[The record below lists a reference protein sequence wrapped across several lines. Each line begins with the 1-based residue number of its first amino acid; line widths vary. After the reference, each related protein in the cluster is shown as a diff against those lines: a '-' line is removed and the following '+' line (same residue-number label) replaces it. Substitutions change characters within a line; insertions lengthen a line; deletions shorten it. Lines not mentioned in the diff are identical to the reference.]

1 MSNDDGD
8 VYVESSGDGS
18 EIVLKTEKVRVDG
31 DVYCEGSQ
39 VGLSARI
46 DAVFPPKCVRPG
58 GDKLQFDG
66 SEWLCICN
74 GAFGGE
80 TCETTWTPE
89 ARVENVTSG
98 FYSDYYYSSGPHM
111 LSSDGDK
118 VIIGGASRL
127 PMILQRTVSSD
138 STSSQISWTPVW
150 NFSSQYIW
158 VEGTKYD
165 KNSFGASVALEG
177 DVALIGAPQQ
187 YFCLSEYTSNYQYC
201 NQYIYGAGFALMFAR
216 NRANNE
222 WELSSNLTA
231 SDSVYE
237 YKYYDW
243 WEYDMLGEDASYQ
256 TRTTI
261 AQIRFG
267 TDVAL
272 TGDYAL
278 VSSSWTSFSYDN
290 GYEDNVNVNVPGAA
304 YVFKKTS
311 ENEWSEQ
318 AKLVSDLGNTTNDN
332 FGKSI
337 DIFGDVAVVGAS
349 SDNEKGSG
357 AGAAYVFSRSVSDET
372 WRRDAKLIAS
382 DASSNDRFGQSVA
395 VSGNYVFVGAPYDDE
410 NGSQSGSVYVFKRD
424 ASTNTWSQT
433 AKLTA
438 SNAAPNDQFGT
449 SVAVNGDR
457 ALVGA
462 PYKASAFGGSG
473 VVYVFE
479 RNVDSDEWTETL
491 AKLTDFKGLKSE
503 FGKQVSLSSEYAV
516 GGFISDDYMSSEQGA
531 FVVIANVSSI
541 P

>member
-1 MSNDDGD
+1 
-8 VYVESSGDGS
+8 
-18 EIVLKTEKVRVDG
+18 
-31 DVYCEGSQ
+31 
-39 VGLSARI
+39 
-46 DAVFPPKCVRPG
+46 
-58 GDKLQFDG
+58 
-66 SEWLCICN
+66 
-74 GAFGGE
+74 
-80 TCETTWTPE
+80 
-89 ARVENVTSG
+89 
-98 FYSDYYYSSGPHM
+98 
-111 LSSDGDK
+111 
-118 VIIGGASRL
+118 
-127 PMILQRTVSSD
+127 MILQRTVSSD

-216 NRANNE
+216 NRATNE

-231 SDSVYE
+231 SDSVYNTS
-237 YKYYDW
+237 YYHAM
-243 WEYDMLGEDASYQ
+243 YGFIQQ
-256 TRTTI
+256 TQT

-272 TGDYAL
+272 SGDYAL
-278 VSSSWTSFSYDN
+278 VSSSWASFSYSN
-290 GYEDNVNVNVPGAA
+290 GYENVNVNVPGAA

-382 DASSNDRFGQSVA
+382 DASSNDLFGQSVA

-424 ASTNTWSQT
+424 VSTNTWSQT

-516 GGFISDDYMSSEQGA
+516 GGFISGDYMSSEQGA

>member
-1 MSNDDGD
+1 MTFLLLVIHD
-8 VYVESSGDGS
+8 VV
-18 EIVLKTEKVRVDG
+18 VVV
-31 DVYCEGSQ
+31 
-39 VGLSARI
+39 
-46 DAVFPPKCVRPG
+46 
-58 GDKLQFDG
+58 
-66 SEWLCICN
+66 
-74 GAFGGE
+74 
-80 TCETTWTPE
+80 
-89 ARVENVTSG
+89 
-98 FYSDYYYSSGPHM
+98 
-111 LSSDGDK
+111 
-118 VIIGGASRL
+118 
-127 PMILQRTVSSD
+127 
-138 STSSQISWTPVW
+138 
-150 NFSSQYIW
+150 
-158 VEGTKYD
+158 
-165 KNSFGASVALEG
+165 
-177 DVALIGAPQQ
+177 
-187 YFCLSEYTSNYQYC
+187 
-201 NQYIYGAGFALMFAR
+201 
-216 NRANNE
+216 
-222 WELSSNLTA
+222 
-231 SDSVYE
+231 
-237 YKYYDW
+237 
-243 WEYDMLGEDASYQ
+243 EDASYQ
-256 TRTTI
+256 TQTTI

-332 FGKSI
+332 FGQSI
-337 DIFGDVAVVGAS
+337 DISGDVAVVGAS
-349 SDNEKGSG
+349 SDNEKGSN

-382 DASSNDRFGQSVA
+382 DASSGNQFGRSVA
-395 VSGNYVFVGAPYDDE
+395 ASGNHVFVGAPNDDE
-410 NGSQSGSVYVFKRD
+410 NGSESGSVYVFKRD
-424 ASTNTWSQT
+424 ASTNTWAQT

-438 SNAAPNDQFGT
+438 SNAAPNDRFGY
-449 SVAVNGDR
+449 SVAVKGDR

-479 RNVDSDEWTETL
+479 RTVDSDTWAETL

-516 GGFISDDYMSSEQGA
+516 GGFISDDYMSSERGA